1 MKTQVLSGARSKN
14 VGPVTVAT
22 KHIPERRPE
31 RLSTLRVRRH
41 RERRSRGL
49 RLLTV
54 TAPETVIEAAVARG
68 LLASEERAEPWSVI
82 QGCYAS
88 QLSDAALDRLVNG
101 GVITQEQR
109 GDAGAILRSISRWLE
124 HLA

>member
-1 MKTQVLSGARSKN
+1 M
-14 VGPVTVAT
+14 TVAT

-31 RLSTLRVRRH
+31 RPSTLRVRRH
-41 RERRSRGL
+41 RERRSHGL

-54 TAPETVIEAAVARG
+54 TVPETVIEAAVARG

-101 GVITQEQR
+101 GVITHEQR
-109 GDAGAILRSISRWLE
+109 GDAGAILRNISKWLE
-124 HLA
+124 HSAWAAFERE

>member
-1 MKTQVLSGARSKN
+1 MWV
-14 VGPVTVAT
+14 PMTVAT

-31 RLSTLRVRRH
+31 RPSTLRVRRH
-41 RERRSRGL
+41 RERRSHGL

-54 TAPETVIEAAVARG
+54 IVPETVIEAALARG
-68 LLASEERAEPWSVI
+68 LLASEEGAEPWAVI

-101 GVITQEQR
+101 GVITHEQR
-109 GDAGAILRSISRWLE
+109 GNAGAILRNISRWLE
-124 HLA
+124 HSA

>member
-1 MKTQVLSGARSKN
+1 MTVPTRHMPKRRS
-14 VGPVTVAT
+14 
-22 KHIPERRPE
+22 ESS
-31 RLSTLRVRRH
+31 STLRVRRH
-41 RERRSRGL
+41 RERRSHRL

-54 TAPETVIEAAVARG
+54 TVSETIIEAAVARG

-101 GVITQEQR
+101 GVITQEHR
-109 GDAGAILRSISRWLE
+109 GDAGAILRSISRWQE